1 MYRALMFSRE
11 NIWEAKIDKINR
23 KQNEKSFSSGISFV
37 TKQTKPRRRTS
48 HD

>member
-23 KQNEKSFSSGISFV
+23 KQNEIDFIYKNTEELIA
-37 TKQTKPRRRTS
+37 
-48 HD
+48 

>member
-23 KQNEKSFSSGISFV
+23 KQNEIDFIYDQVQNSV
-37 TKQTKPRRRTS
+37 
-48 HD
+48 